1 MKKYILSC
9 DEIASYYLSN
19 ANKYVAQSVVVLSRL
34 ELHADNNKPELVF
47 MEQVEEVSTELQQ
60 VSNFYTKAA
69 ISVQLVY
76 IL

>member
-1 MKKYILSC
+1 
-9 DEIASYYLSN
+9 
-19 ANKYVAQSVVVLSRL
+19 LSRL

-60 VSNFYTKAA
+60 VSNFYTEAA